1 MFAENVDYEILTPSG
16 WKDFRGITEAA
27 RKATFRI
34 TLDDGTT
41 VDATSA
47 HYFFINNK
55 KIKLKD
61 LKITDLID
69 TLTGPHGIK
78 SITEHII
85 TTVYDIV
92 EVDDADHKFI
102 VNNCFITK
110 NCDEFAFVRPGIAK
124 EFWTS
129 IAPTLATGG
138 KAIITSTPNSDEDQF
153 ALLWKGANK
162 CEDSYGNPTELG
174 INGFRAYR
182 SYWNEHPDRDEKW
195 ANEQRAQLGDD
206 RFRREMNCCAQN
218 TELMIEH
225 NNQKMVLTIGEL
237 FAQMDK

>member
-1 MFAENVDYEILTPSG
+1 MFAENVDYEILTPGG
-16 WKDFRGITEAA
+16 WKDFRGITEVA

-34 TLDDGTT
+34 TLDNGTT

-61 LKITDLID
+61 LKITDQID
-69 TLTGPHGIK
+69 TLTGPQGIK

-110 NCDEFAFVRPGIAK
+110 NCDEFAFVRPTIAAD
-124 EFWTS
+124 FWTS
-129 IAPTLATGG
+129 ITPTLATGG
-138 KAIITSTPNSDEDQF
+138 KCIITSTPNSDEDQF
-153 ALLWKGANK
+153 AQIWKSANK
-162 CEDSYGNPTELG
+162 CFDEFGNET
-174 INGFRAYR
+174 
-182 SYWNEHPDRDEKW
+182 
-195 ANEQRAQLGDD
+195 
-206 RFRREMNCCAQN
+206 
-218 TELMIEH
+218 
-225 NNQKMVLTIGEL
+225 
-237 FAQMDK
+237 